1 MNRLTTTFF
10 FLTFVFLGAFTAS
23 AGERPNI
30 VWISLEDITPMMGC
44 YGDTYARTPVFDGLA
59 AGDRVV
65 SHGTLIVR
73 PGQQVS
79 IAAVDDGST
88 TYDQLLRS
96 LEDSNTP

>member
-1 MNRLTTTFF
+1 VEVL
-10 FLTFVFLGAFTAS
+10 
-23 AGERPNI
+23 
-30 VWISLEDITPMMGC
+30 
-44 YGDTYARTPVFDGLA
+44 DGLA

-96 LEDSNTP
+96 LEDSSTP

>member
-1 MNRLTTTFF
+1 VIPEEAL
-10 FLTFVFLGAFTAS
+10 LPLGDRQYVLLIDVDNGNTVVRREISIGARRP
-23 AGERPNI
+23 GE
-30 VWISLEDITPMMGC
+30 VEVL
-44 YGDTYARTPVFDGLA
+44 DGLA